1 MKTYLSVFF
10 FLLSFALC
18 SDAQSVQKT
27 LVYFDFDK
35 YDLTKETTHKLDS
48 MSKFIV
54 KYADKVMKIEIAGHC
69 DVMGDYDYND
79 VLSDERAKEIRNYLV
94 SKGVQDTLIKKVAA
108 FGKRQPINNNSDS
121 LERALNRRVEITS
134 YFIRNNAGKT
144 PPSSNQ
150 KDNQHQTTTQ
160 KTEDLNKIVDLDS
173 NATLV
178 IPNLNFYRGMHRLM
192 PSSNNSLVLLYK
204 ILKDHPTYKIELD
217 GHVCCQPE
225 WDLTD
230 ALDFDSGDNHLSLN
244 RAKAV
249 YDYLVRNGIDASRLS
264 YKGFG
269 GRFHLVPENTEE
281 DALKNRRVEIR
292 IIGK

>member
-1 MKTYLSVFF
+1 
-10 FLLSFALC
+10 
-18 SDAQSVQKT
+18 
-27 LVYFDFDK
+27 
-35 YDLTKETTHKLDS
+35 
-48 MSKFIV
+48 
-54 KYADKVMKIEIAGHC
+54 
-69 DVMGDYDYND
+69 
-79 VLSDERAKEIRNYLV
+79 
-94 SKGVQDTLIKKVAA
+94 
-108 FGKRQPINNNSDS
+108 
-121 LERALNRRVEITS
+121 
-134 YFIRNNAGKT
+134 
-144 PPSSNQ
+144 
-150 KDNQHQTTTQ
+150 
-160 KTEDLNKIVDLDS
+160 
-173 NATLV
+173 
-178 IPNLNFYRGMHRLM
+178 
-192 PSSNNSLVLLYK
+192 
-204 ILKDHPTYKIELD
+204 LKDHPTYKIELD